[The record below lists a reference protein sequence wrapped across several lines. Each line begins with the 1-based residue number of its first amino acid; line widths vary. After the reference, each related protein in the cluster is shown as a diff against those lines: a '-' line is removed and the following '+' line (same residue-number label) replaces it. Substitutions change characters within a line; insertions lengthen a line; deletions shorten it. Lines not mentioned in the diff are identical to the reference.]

1 MMEPVAPGGHHATT
15 WENNSHYKANTQK
28 TEVKNG
34 LRVCVTASWLVKWPL
49 MNKISRNNFKGM

>member
-1 MMEPVAPGGHHATT
+1 MEPVAPGGHHATT
-15 WENNSHYKANTQK
+15 WENNSHYKAKTQK